1 MLYRMAVPAEQTTTL
16 ELLNRREPYQHQR
29 YEVSTP
35 DISPPTT
42 TTASDSKSLPLS
54 RQILLTLV
62 LANASFVNTALAQIC
77 VIELPQISKH
87 FSIPPGRQQWILTS
101 TSLAASCTL
110 LLCGRLAD
118 VYGKRRLFRA
128 GMVGMALSCLCT
140 PFAPNEV
147 AFDVFRA
154 VQGLSGACALPT
166 AVGIIFAALPGEGE
180 GSKAQVYAISCFSAG
195 FPMGNAV
202 GCVLGGVIGQ
212 YLSWRWAF
220 WVMAVETA
228 VGTVLAFTVIPE
240 DARESSP
247 SEVNGRRKIGKHLDW
262 LGLPLIMACLVCLL
276 LALSQGNVVGWTTPW
291 IPTLIATS
299 LLVLMP
305 GFLYRQKYLASHG
318 RESEV
323 LVKTSLF
330 RNRVFSTAQIVCFIF
345 WACFNV
351 FLVFATYLY
360 QDYQGLNEIQ
370 TTLRFLPSG
379 VTGVVTVW
387 CTSQLLS
394 RVNGNIIT
402 GVGMLLIG
410 IASLLFA
417 APLPTDTTYWAYGF
431 PAMVLLTLGG
441 DSLYP
446 CLTFLAMRSIPKEE
460 QGIGAAL
467 FQTLGQV
474 GRSLGIAIATAVST
488 GVAKAQSPLGEHQ
501 AQLHGYRA
509 ANWLNFGL
517 SVSAAVLAAC
527 VFRSSSTV
535 PGR

>member
-1 MLYRMAVPAEQTTTL
+1 MATAPIPLEPVPNPRGHETTS
-16 ELLNRREPYQHQR
+16 P
-29 YEVSTP
+29 STQSH
-35 DISPPTT
+35 SPPI
-42 TTASDSKSLPLS
+42 PLS
-54 RQILLTLV
+54 HTRALLLTAL
-62 LANASFVNTALAQIC
+62 LANASFINTALAQIC
-77 VIELPQISKH
+77 IITLPQISRH
-87 FSIPPGRQQWILTS
+87 YSIPASRQQWILTS
-101 TSLAASCTL
+101 TSLAAACTL

-118 VYGKRRLFRA
+118 VYGRRRVFRL
-128 GMVGMALSCLCT
+128 GMAGMALACLCT

-147 AFDVFRA
+147 VFDVFRA
-154 VQGLSGACALPT
+154 VQGLSGAAALPT
-166 AVGIIFAALPGEGE
+166 AVGIIFAALPAEGR
-180 GSKAQVYAISCFSAG
+180 AQVYAISCFSAG
-195 FPMGNAV
+195 FPAGNAL
-202 GCVLGGVIGQ
+202 GCVLGGVIGK
-212 YLSWRWAF
+212 YLGWRWAF
-220 WVMAVETA
+220 WIMAVETA
-228 VGTVLAFTVIPE
+228 VATGLAFWVIPE
-240 DARESSP
+240 DEMAE
-247 SEVNGRRKIGKHLDW
+247 RRSMRKHLDW
-262 LGLPLIMACLVCLL
+262 LGLPLIMGCLVCLL

-291 IPTLIATS
+291 VPTLIATS
-299 LLVLMP
+299 VAVLLP
-305 GFLYRQKYLASHG
+305 AFLWRQKYLAANGHDSQ
-318 RESEV
+318 V

-330 RNRVFSTAQIVCFIF
+330 SNRVFSTAQIVCFVF

-360 QDYQGLNEIQ
+360 QDYQGLDEIQ

-379 VTGVVTVW
+379 VTGVVAVY

-394 RVNGNIIT
+394 RVDGNIIT

-410 IASLLFA
+410 TASLLFA

-431 PAMVLLTLGG
+431 PAMILLTLGG

-467 FQTLGQV
+467 FQTIGQL

-488 GVAKAQSPLGEHQ
+488 GVTQAESPYGERE

-527 VFRSSSTV
+527 VFRSSNSIA
-535 PGR
+535 RR

>member
-1 MLYRMAVPAEQTTTL
+1 
-16 ELLNRREPYQHQR
+16 
-29 YEVSTP
+29 
-35 DISPPTT
+35 
-42 TTASDSKSLPLS
+42 
-54 RQILLTLV
+54 
-62 LANASFVNTALAQIC
+62 
-77 VIELPQISKH
+77 
-87 FSIPPGRQQWILTS
+87 
-101 TSLAASCTL
+101 
-110 LLCGRLAD
+110 
-118 VYGKRRLFRA
+118 
-128 GMVGMALSCLCT
+128 MVGMAVSCFVT
-140 PFAPNEV
+140 PFAPDEIV
-147 AFDVFRA
+147 FDIFRA
-154 VQGLSGACALPT
+154 MQGLSGAAALPT
-166 AVGIIFAALPGEGE
+166 AVSIIFAALPEG
-180 GSKAQVYAISCFSAG
+180 KAQVYAISCFSAG
-195 FPMGNAV
+195 FPLGNAV

-212 YLSWRWAF
+212 SLSWKWAF
-220 WVMAVETA
+220 WTMAVETA
-228 VGTVLAFTVIPE
+228 VGTLLAFTVIPK
-240 DARESSP
+240 DA
-247 SEVNGRRKIGKHLDW
+247 SETCATNGRRSLEKHLDW
-262 LGLPLIMACLVCLL
+262 FGLPLVMACLVCLL
-276 LALSQGNVVGWTTPW
+276 LALSLGNVVGWATPW
-291 IPTLIATS
+291 IPTLMVTS
-299 LLVLMP
+299 LVILLP
-305 GFLYRQKYLASHG
+305 GFLFRQKWLAEHG
-318 RESEV
+318 RESQV

-330 RNRVFSTAQIVCFIF
+330 RNKVFSTAQVVCFVF

-360 QDYQGLNEIQ
+360 QDYQGLDEIQ

-379 VTGVVTVW
+379 VTGVVAVW

-394 RVNGNIIT
+394 RVDGNIIT

-417 APLPTDTTYWAYGF
+417 APLPTETTYWAYGF

-446 CLTFLAMRSIPKEE
+446 CLTFLAMRSIPKED

-488 GVAKAQSPLGEHQ
+488 GVAQAQKSQNQHE

-535 PGR
+535 TGR